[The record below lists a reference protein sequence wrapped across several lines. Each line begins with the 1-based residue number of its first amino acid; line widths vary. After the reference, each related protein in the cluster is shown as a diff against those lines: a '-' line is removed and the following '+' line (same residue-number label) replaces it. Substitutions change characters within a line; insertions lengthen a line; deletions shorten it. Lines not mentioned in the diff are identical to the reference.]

1 MIMQLSEKA
10 AIYLIKEKI
19 IKADELDVYRYGI
32 ELCISQFIATFLIFI
47 MGTLLGY
54 FVETFIYY
62 IIYTFLRI
70 YAGGFHASCYRNCNF
85 IYLFVYINI
94 IIIIEY
100 LEKNAIV
107 MPLFIGLLI
116 ANYIIA
122 FLAPIPDINKKL
134 EPKEYIK
141 YSKVVKRLLVL
152 DDLIIIFIYLFIP
165 DLRDEILFGIAAICE
180 IAVLLVLGKIKKLIY
195 HKMNYEV

>member
-32 ELCISQFIATFLIFI
+32 ELCVSQSIATFLLFGIGLI
-47 MGTLLGY
+47 TRY

-70 YAGGFHASCYRNCNF
+70 YAGGFHASCYRNCNI
-85 IYLFVYINI
+85 IYLAVYIFIIIFIECSDKNI
-94 IIIIEY
+94 IVI
-100 LEKNAIV
+100 
-107 MPLFIGLLI
+107 PLFIGLLI
-116 ANYIIA
+116 ANCIII
-122 FLAPIPDINKKL
+122 FLAPVPDINKKL
-134 EPKEYIK
+134 EPQEYIK
-141 YSKVVKRLLVL
+141 YGNTVKRLLIL
-152 DDLIIIFIYLFIP
+152 DDFFIVFTYLFIP
-165 DLRDEILFGIAAICE
+165 RLQDEILYGIAAVCE
-180 IAVLLVLGKIKKLIY
+180 IAILLVIGYVKNIFY